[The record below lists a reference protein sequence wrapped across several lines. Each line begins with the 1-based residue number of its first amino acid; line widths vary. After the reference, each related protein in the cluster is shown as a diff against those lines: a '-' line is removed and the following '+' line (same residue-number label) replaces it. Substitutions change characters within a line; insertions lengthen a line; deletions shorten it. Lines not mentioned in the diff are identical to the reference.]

1 MALARADWGMGPAL
15 CWAGMC
21 EQHPDHSPGPC
32 PALPSSA
39 LTTERRG
46 NRKTELTLGNTA
58 SALSPNLQDFVIQG
72 FLLVKQAGFGYIRQE
87 PVQRA
92 LHPAYYFPSC
102 EPWLQASSEASQ
114 ETSPNSSTPQSVPG
128 SHSLPLP
135 MTLQTQ
141 PLGSWGSGCTACQ
154 HRMPYSP

>member
-1 MALARADWGMGPAL
+1 MLGIICFAFALCLGAVGWHWREQAGARAQLCAGQEWASSTQITALAPAP
-15 CWAGMC
+15 A
-21 EQHPDHSPGPC
+21 

-39 LTTERRG
+39 VTTEHRG

-72 FLLVKQAGFGYIRQE
+72 FLLVKQAIFGYIHQE

-114 ETSPNSSTPQSVPG
+114 ETSPNSS
-128 SHSLPLP
+128 SLRPSQRSPSLCQAA
-135 MTLQTQ
+135 TLS
-141 PLGSWGSGCTACQ
+141 LSS
-154 HRMPYSP
+154 

>member
-1 MALARADWGMGPAL
+1 MLGIICFAFALSLGAVGWHWREQAGAWAQLCAGQECVSSTQITALAPA
-15 CWAGMC
+15 
-21 EQHPDHSPGPC
+21 

-39 LTTERRG
+39 VTTERRG
-46 NRKTELTLGNTA
+46 NRKTELMLGNTA

-72 FLLVKQAGFGYIRQE
+72 FLLVKQAIFGYIRQE

-114 ETSPNSSTPQSVPG
+114 ETSPNSSTLR
-128 SHSLPLP
+128 HSQRPPRLCQAA
-135 MTLQTQ
+135 TLS
-141 PLGSWGSGCTACQ
+141 L
-154 HRMPYSP
+154 SP